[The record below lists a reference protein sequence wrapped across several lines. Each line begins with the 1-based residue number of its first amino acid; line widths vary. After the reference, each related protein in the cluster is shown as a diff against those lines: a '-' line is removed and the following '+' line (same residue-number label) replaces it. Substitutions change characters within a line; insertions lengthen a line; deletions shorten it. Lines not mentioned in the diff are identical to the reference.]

1 MGMEEDAKR
10 AELLNRRREL
20 LLQKKEQLQKTENV
34 YRMDTNELIKAPAG
48 LSGNEIV
55 YRDDTENKGKEKGQF
70 FGMQMVR
77 GAASMFAALPQVYGT
92 EQLISA
98 EAYTQTYKDDFGFG
112 DIVNAVNPFG
122 NAFSR
127 FASQDK
133 ILEKIGF
140 DKSQNLS
147 SMENYAQG
155 ARDIID
161 KNKKFLDESGLS
173 KKDTDG
179 IFYDVGSGGASLL
192 TAIGMT
198 MITKNPVAAT
208 AFFGELQKTG
218 FYQEARD
225 AGVNPD
231 VARPLAYTA
240 GTLEAGLE
248 YIGGKVF
255 LDAVANNSAVKR
267 ILVRTASESLQEGAQ
282 TTAEEVLASVSGVRE
297 KSTEEILTSIGYSAL
312 VGAIVSAPVNTTV
325 DYIERKAIESGVDK
339 LTAEQYAKRF
349 GEAIPEMSAEVDSI
363 LQDESKALDG
373 VDRKEAAKVM
383 ETFLDSVTESKA
395 VEGEVVDGVNQ
406 QTLYQMSDD
415 QLTALYQETKMSDK
429 EKLVQVFGEDGAAQ
443 FIRLERA
450 ANSMFPDKADAAQ
463 AKLDEMTAN
472 LTKDQERLV
481 YGIGDIGATA
491 EDIKE
496 IMDARN
502 SVWEDATSQDA
513 LNEIIYASRS
523 VDLENVFK
531 VPESGG
537 TTKEQASYIRIA
549 AAINALQ
556 KNGVKAAD
564 IPELLFGAYR
574 ERGLDGYD
582 AEYLVKGIADAYAN
596 TGRGGLK
603 INAQQ
608 SSQMKSLPSPQ
619 QSQDPRFIDDS
630 VAAYDAANKEDVFA
644 SLDQFIEKADPEKNT
659 TLSDFSENAL
669 SGIAKYLEPIST
681 TIRNIDQG
689 LFYALRRFEME
700 TKVAINKDA
709 ASLKPFLQK
718 WRALS
723 KQDRKRLDIAMKNTD
738 TATQEIVAK
747 ELGILPELQT
757 IRPMLDNIF
766 NQAKAAGV
774 DVEYRSDFIP
784 RQIKNLDGLLSYLRK
799 TEGWSV
805 FNQAFENKENT
816 LGRPLT
822 KDEKSDIISS
832 LLRGNKIG
840 NVSLKDSGVF
850 DQRTIE
856 TITPEIDKFYETT
869 DQALINYI
877 VTANEG
883 IQRNVLFG
891 KGESVEDSDIGKKV
905 LELVDAGLISDKQAR
920 ILKDAFNARFN
931 RGQMGKITEAWKN
944 IIYLET
950 MGSNFGST
958 LRQLGDIGISA
969 ARFGMMNTA
978 KGVVKAMRGNSV
990 LDLKEIGIEKIAQE
1004 FESSSYTGRV
1014 LEKTFQLT
1022 GLDKMDRLGKRT
1034 VVNAAYSEL
1043 KKQAES
1049 GNASLSKDLET
1060 IFGEGSEQVL
1070 KDITDGNVTADVKF
1084 VLFNKLLDMQP
1095 VALSEMPA
1103 AYLTSGNGRI
1113 FYTLKSFTIRQL
1125 DLYRR
1130 ESVQKIRKG
1139 IATGDKKLAAEG
1151 VNNGMRLLFFSV
1163 AMNVGVD
1170 YAWDFLKNLPQIIA
1184 GEDYEPPVLE
1194 DKVIDNT
1201 IKAFGLNKYGFDQM
1215 TRAYMP
1221 DTPYDVL
1228 TATIAPPAKT
1238 INNMWKDY
1246 QSIQNGKLGNPKD
1259 LATLRS
1265 LPVGGELYYFWFG
1278 GGADK
1283 AKKTS
1288 DDSKYLVK

>member
-20 LLQKKEQLQKTENV
+20 LLQKKEQLEKTENV

-70 FGMQMVR
+70 FGMQMLR
-77 GAASMFAALPQVYGT
+77 GAANMFAALPQVYGT
-92 EQLISA
+92 ERLMDA
-98 EAYTQTYKDDFGFG
+98 EAYTQTYNDDFGFG

-122 NAFSR
+122 NVFSSQ
-127 FASQDK
+127 ASVDK
-133 ILEKIGF
+133 ILEKFGA
-140 DKSQNLS
+140 DRSAMAGR
-147 SMENYAQG
+147 MEEYAQSG
-155 ARDIID
+155 RDIID
-161 KNKKFLDESGLS
+161 KNKKFLDENGLS

-179 IFYDVGSGGASLL
+179 IFYDVGSGVGSLL

-198 MITKNPVAAT
+198 MVTKNPVAAT
-208 AFFGELQKTG
+208 AFFGELQKTS
-218 FYQEARD
+218 FYQEARG
-225 AGVNPD
+225 AGVEPEK
-231 VARPLAYTA
+231 ARLLSYTA
-240 GTLEAGLE
+240 GTLESGLE
-248 YIGGKVF
+248 YVGGKVF

-267 ILVRTASESLQEGAQ
+267 IIVRTASESLQEGAQ
-282 TTAEEVLASVSGVRE
+282 TAAEEVLASASGVRE

-312 VGAIVSAPVNTTV
+312 VGAIVSAPVNTAV
-325 DYIERKAIESGVDK
+325 DYVERKAIEAGVNK

-349 GEAIPEMSAEVDSI
+349 GEALPEMSDEIDGM
-363 LQDESKALDG
+363 LQNEAKALDG

-383 ETFLDSVTESKA
+383 ETFLD
-395 VEGEVVDGVNQ
+395 GRPVDDNV
-406 QTLYQMSDD
+406 
-415 QLTALYQETKMSDK
+415 
-429 EKLVQVFGEDGAAQ
+429 
-443 FIRLERA
+443 
-450 ANSMFPDKADAAQ
+450 AN
-463 AKLDEMTAN
+463 
-472 LTKDQERLV
+472 
-481 YGIGDIGATA
+481 
-491 EDIKE
+491 
-496 IMDARN
+496 
-502 SVWEDATSQDA
+502 
-513 LNEIIYASRS
+513 
-523 VDLENVFK
+523 
-531 VPESGG
+531 
-537 TTKEQASYIRIA
+537 
-549 AAINALQ
+549 
-556 KNGVKAAD
+556 
-564 IPELLFGAYR
+564 
-574 ERGLDGYD
+574 
-582 AEYLVKGIADAYAN
+582 
-596 TGRGGLK
+596 
-603 INAQQ
+603 
-608 SSQMKSLPSPQ
+608 
-619 QSQDPRFIDDS
+619 
-630 VAAYDAANKEDVFA
+630 YDAANKEDVFN
-644 SLDQFIEKADPEKNT
+644 SLDQFIEKAEPEKNSM
-659 TLSDFSENAL
+659 LSDFSENAL

-689 LFYALRRFEME
+689 LFYTLRRFEME

-723 KQDRKRLDIAMKNTD
+723 KQDRKRLDIAMKNMD

-816 LGRPLT
+816 LGRSLT

-840 NVSLKDSGVF
+840 NVSLKDAGVF

-891 KGESVEDSDIGKKV
+891 KGESVEESNIGKKV

-958 LRQLGDIGISA
+958 LRQFGDIGISA

-978 KGVVKAMRGNSV
+978 KGVVNAIRGNSV

-1014 LEKTFQLT
+1014 LEKTFEFTQ
-1022 GLDKMDRLGKRT
+1022 LDKMDRLGKRT
-1034 VVNAAYSEL
+1034 AVNAAYNEL
-1043 KKQAES
+1043 KNKALN
-1049 GNASLSKDLET
+1049 GDASLSKDLKT

-1070 KDITDGNVTADVKF
+1070 KDITEGNVTADVKF

-1130 ESVQKIRKG
+1130 ESIAKMRNG
-1139 IATGDKKLAAEG
+1139 IATGDRKLAAEG
-1151 VNNGMRLLFFSV
+1151 FNNGMRLLFFGV
-1163 AMNVGVD
+1163 AMNTGVD
-1170 YAWDFLKNLPQIIA
+1170 YAWDIVKNIA
-1184 GEDYEPPVLE
+1184 GMIMGEEWEPQPLE
-1194 DKVIDNT
+1194 DRVIDNI

-1215 TRAYMP
+1215 TRPYMP

-1228 TATIAPPAKT
+1228 TSTIAPPAKT

>member
-98 EAYTQTYKDDFGFG
+98 EAYIQTYKDDFGFG

-122 NAFSR
+122 NAFSG

-297 KSTEEILTSIGYSAL
+297 KSTEEILASIGYSAL

-349 GEAIPEMSAEVDSI
+349 GEAIPEMSAEIDGM
-363 LQDESKALDG
+363 LQNESKALDG
-373 VDRKEAAKVM
+373 VDRQEAAKVM
-383 ETFLDSVTESKA
+383 ETFLDSMNIENDPEFSRFK
-395 VEGEVVDGVNQ
+395 
-406 QTLYQMSDD
+406 
-415 QLTALYQETKMSDK
+415 
-429 EKLVQVFGEDGAAQ
+429 
-443 FIRLERA
+443 
-450 ANSMFPDKADAAQ
+450 
-463 AKLDEMTAN
+463 
-472 LTKDQERLV
+472 RLV
-481 YGIGDIGATA
+481 EETNNAEKDSDASSWTDEQNAAYESGDWKTFSKLRGYTEEEINQYEEYQNVANELIKKYGVDSVHEIDMDIRSGDYQLAKNNA
-491 EDIKE
+491 Q
-496 IMDARN
+496 DARP
-502 SVWEDATSQDA
+502 
-513 LNEIIYASRS
+513 
-523 VDLENVFK
+523 VDDN
-531 VPESGG
+531 
-537 TTKEQASYIRIA
+537 I
-549 AAINALQ
+549 
-556 KNGVKAAD
+556 
-564 IPELLFGAYR
+564 
-574 ERGLDGYD
+574 
-582 AEYLVKGIADAYAN
+582 
-596 TGRGGLK
+596 
-603 INAQQ
+603 
-608 SSQMKSLPSPQ
+608 
-619 QSQDPRFIDDS
+619 
-630 VAAYDAANKEDVFA
+630 AAYDAANKEDVFA
-644 SLDQFIEKADPEKNT
+644 SLDQFIEKAEPEKSSMI
-659 TLSDFSENAL
+659 SDFSENAL

-700 TKVAINKDA
+700 TRVAINKDA

-738 TATQEIVAK
+738 TATQEVVAK

-766 NQAKAAGV
+766 NQAKSAGV

-784 RQIKNLDGLLSYLRK
+784 RQIKNLDGLLTYLRK
-799 TEGWSV
+799 TGGWSI
-805 FNQAFENKENT
+805 FEQAFENKAKQKSKDAMFKNLEAKKIQE
-816 LGRPLT
+816 LGRPLYKNELGEISSAIKKMDLEVKPLT

-832 LLRGNKIG
+832 LLRGNKVG
-840 NVSLKDSGVF
+840 NVSLKDAGVF

-891 KGESVEDSDIGKKV
+891 KGESVEESDIGKKV
-905 LELVDAGLISDKQAR
+905 LELVDDGLISDKQAR

-1130 ESVQKIRKG
+1130 ESIQKIRKS

-1151 VNNGMRLLFFSV
+1151 FNNGIRLLFFGV
-1163 AMNVGVD
+1163 AMNTGVD
-1170 YAWDFLKNLPQIIA
+1170 YAWDFLKNVPAMLMGEEWEPQA
-1184 GEDYEPPVLE
+1184 LE
-1194 DKVIDNT
+1194 DRVIDNI
-1201 IKAFGLNKYGFDQM
+1201 IKSFGLNKYSVDQM
-1215 TRAYMP
+1215 NRPYMP
-1221 DTPYDVL
+1221 DSSYEVL
-1228 TATIAPPAKT
+1228 TATIMPPAKT
-1238 INNMWKDY
+1238 WVNLEKDY
-1246 QSIQNGKLGNPKD
+1246 RAIQNSKLGNPKD